1 MRIDGDKTGCFRV
14 PPPHEGQERWKSMTA
29 IQLHERTYRDPEKRK
44 TLLDE
49 MQKRILD
56 ILQPLSNSKRGTTA
70 WQIYLSKIVATAAE
84 LASTMAQQRC
94 RIELFRSNVTS
105 LREDDVSSLREMKS
119 IADIGGS
126 PLARPLFL
134 VTPGLRKW
142 GNGWGQ
148 NLEEST
154 VLYPA
159 QLATEAEDY

>member
-1 MRIDGDKTGCFRV
+1 MGMRPAAPGPRRGS
-14 PPPHEGQERWKSMTA
+14 GGA
-29 IQLHERTYRDPEKRK
+29 ERTVPA
-44 TLLDE
+44 THL
-49 MQKRILD
+49 
-56 ILQPLSNSKRGTTA
+56 GTATPA
-70 WQIYLSKIVATAAE
+70 PAATAAE

-94 RIELFRSNVTS
+94 RIEFFRPNVTS
-105 LREDDVSSLREMKS
+105 LREEDVSFLREMKS

-154 VLYPA
+154 VMYPA

>member
-1 MRIDGDKTGCFRV
+1 MYQDR
-14 PPPHEGQERWKSMTA
+14 GQ
-29 IQLHERTYRDPEKRK
+29 RK
-44 TLLDE
+44 ALLDE
-49 MQKRILD
+49 MQKRILN
-56 ILQPLSNSKRGTTA
+56 ILQPLSNPKKGVA
-70 WQIYLSKIVATAAE
+70 GWQTNLLKIVEIAAE

-94 RIELFRSNVTS
+94 RIELFRPNVTS
-105 LREDDVSSLREMKS
+105 LREEDVSSLRQLKS
-119 IADIGGS
+119 ITDVGGS